1 MQTKLRMVSLLIV
14 ACLLWTCPMSAA
26 TRKAES
32 QQVTRNSRPR
42 YVGIASWYGR
52 QHQGRRMANGKTF
65 DRRKLTAACWWF
77 PLGTVIRVVN
87 LENGKSV
94 VVTITDRGP
103 NHRLNRVLDL
113 SEVAAEQL
121 DYVGRGLTRV
131 FFSPVVTLETQ
142 QAELDVHWTQLPSNE
157 ASGVYERGE
166 VIESRGKRLLVFPDR

>member
-1 MQTKLRMVSLLIV
+1 
-14 ACLLWTCPMSAA
+14 
-26 TRKAES
+26 
-32 QQVTRNSRPR
+32 
-42 YVGIASWYGR
+42 
-52 QHQGRRMANGKTF
+52 MANGKTF